1 MRAAARARC
10 CAAASCLPPCA
21 RSAWICGPPRSRK
34 WPPSAAYAGR
44 SSRCLSRTAVSIRSP
59 AWKCWNIW
67 TTRRQRSASWA
78 AWRAGPSWCPSPTS
92 PISASGNVLR
102 GKHLGRLGNH
112 PEHVQHWNL
121 RTFPSFLAGS
131 VTRGAD
137 RGSVSL
143 DHRVLPSKPTL
154 IFLLLAAIGVARIAA
169 TYRGI
174 AQTSDET
181 PNIACGMQYLDLGRY
196 DYGAFHPPLA
206 RLAMAVGPYL
216 YGARAQKRPDRW
228 QEGNAVLNSAPRYGK
243 ALTLARL
250 GILPFFL
257 LACTVVWLWGR
268 KLLGDWGALAP
279 VFLFTN
285 TPPVLA
291 HAGLATMDMAIGAG
305 IVTAL
310 FTYTL
315 WLEHGSLRRAIF
327 FGIGLAL
334 AVLSKFSAILLL
346 PVCLAAITL
355 LYPRARQKRNWA
367 WIAGRVPARLGRLP
381 FLLRP
386 HDGARRARRGR
397 TGRHFRAR
405 FQPLCCTRSKPCPC
419 PRRSC
424 STACGRYTIT
434 WMPGTRRT
442 CWAVTASTAGG
453 ISFRSRWLSKRRS
466 PSCCWPSAAYLRCA
480 ARSGAT
486 CGCRPCCAASILLI
500 NLPTSLNIGVRYMLP
515 LYPLLALTAG
525 IGVVWLWPRAARGG
539 HPAAGVDGHLH
550 GRRASR
556 LSRLLQ
562 RTRRLASR
570 AHPGG
575 FRPGLGPGHERAW
588 RRNCS
593 AGTCRTCTWPASTRV
608 TIRASDYPPGT
619 AWNPINRSPAGWRS
633 ARPCCRTYGWM
644 AAQQRG
650 RPDLAFAWLDQ
661 YQPVGRVG
669 KSILLYQI
677 PAQR

>member
-1 MRAAARARC
+1 M
-10 CAAASCLPPCA
+10 
-21 RSAWICGPPRSRK
+21 
-34 WPPSAAYAGR
+34 
-44 SSRCLSRTAVSIRSP
+44 
-59 AWKCWNIW
+59 
-67 TTRRQRSASWA
+67 
-78 AWRAGPSWCPSPTS
+78 
-92 PISASGNVLR
+92 
-102 GKHLGRLGNH
+102 
-112 PEHVQHWNL
+112 
-121 RTFPSFLAGS
+121 
-131 VTRGAD
+131 
-137 RGSVSL
+137 
-143 DHRVLPSKPTL
+143 LPSKPTL
-154 IFLLLAAIGVARIAA
+154 IFLLLAAIGAARIAA
-169 TYRGI
+169 TYRSI

-206 RLAMAVGPYL
+206 RLAMAAGPYL

-285 TPPVLA
+285 TPAVLA

-315 WLEHGSLRRAIF
+315 WLEQGSLRRAVL

-334 AVLSKFSAILLL
+334 AILSKFSAVLLL
-346 PVCLAAITL
+346 PVCIAAITL

-367 WIAGRVPARLGRLP
+367 WIPVAFLLVWGAYRFSFGPMTEHVASDAAGQGGIFARIPTPLLHALETLPVPAPQLLDGLWQVHNHVDAGHTAYLLGRHSFHGWWYFFPVALGVKTP
-381 FLLRP
+381 LAILLLALCGVLALR
-386 HDGARRARRGR
+386 GEKRRAM
-397 TGRHFRAR
+397 
-405 FQPLCCTRSKPCPC
+405 
-419 PRRSC
+419 
-424 STACGRYTIT
+424 
-434 WMPGTRRT
+434 WMP
-442 CWAVTASTAGG
+442 AV
-453 ISFRSRWLSKRRS
+453 L
-466 PSCCWPSAAYLRCA
+466 
-480 ARSGAT
+480 
-486 CGCRPCCAASILLI
+486 CGVILLI

-525 IGVVWLWPRAARGG
+525 IGVVWLWQRLRAAAILLLLWTAISTAAAHPDYLAYFNELGG
-539 HPAAGVDGHLH
+539 THPERILVDSDLDWGQDM
-550 GRRASR
+550 A
-556 LSRLLQ
+556 
-562 RTRRLASR
+562 RLASELQR
-570 AHPGG
+570 RHVPYLHMACLYTGDDT
-575 FRPGLGPGHERAW
+575 RLGLPAW
-588 RRNCS
+588 DS
-593 AGTCRTCTWPASTRV
+593 LEPYQPV
-608 TIRASDYPPGT
+608 T
-619 AWNPINRSPAGWRS
+619 GWVAVS
-633 ARPCCRTYGWM
+633 QTMLQNFGWM